1 MKNLKKKSKEEK
13 LAEEKAK
20 EYIDAKRDSRRKDV
34 KPLTDEQREF
44 LARQKEYMKSI
55 TYEYKR

>member
-1 MKNLKKKSKEEK
+1 MLKEIVGE
-13 LAEEKAK
+13 
-20 EYIDAKRDSRRKDV
+20 KDV